1 MVADGGFMFS
11 DPIGGNGGIP
21 LVDEGKVG
29 LEEGIGSKGVELW
42 LDGQGKWVVCCR

>member
-1 MVADGGFMFS
+1 MVADGGFMLS
-11 DPIGGNGGIP
+11 DLIGGNSEGP

-29 LEEGIGSKGVELW
+29 LEEAVGSSGVELW